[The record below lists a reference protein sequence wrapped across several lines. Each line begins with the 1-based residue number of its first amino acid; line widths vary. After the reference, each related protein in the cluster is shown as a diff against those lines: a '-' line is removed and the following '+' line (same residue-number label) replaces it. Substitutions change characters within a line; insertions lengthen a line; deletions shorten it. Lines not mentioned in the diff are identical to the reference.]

1 MTVKPDRHPATDC
14 LEYGHTTPC
23 RGPVTYRLSPNG
35 TGMRIP
41 RCDRHEQ
48 EAERRREEI
57 LERYPDS
64 PIPPS
69 WFDPAAAGEHWDD
82 DY

>member
-14 LEYGHTTPC
+14 LEHGESPC
-23 RGPVTYRLSPNG
+23 RGPVTYRPSPS

-41 RCDRHEQ
+41 RCDRHEAD
-48 EAERRREEI
+48 AEQRRADI
-57 LERYPDS
+57 LDRYPDS
-64 PIPPS
+64 PIPPA